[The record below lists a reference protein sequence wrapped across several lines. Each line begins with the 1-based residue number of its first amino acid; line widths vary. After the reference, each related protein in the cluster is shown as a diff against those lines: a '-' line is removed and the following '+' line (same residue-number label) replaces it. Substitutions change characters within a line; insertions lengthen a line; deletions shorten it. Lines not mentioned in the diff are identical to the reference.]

1 MKKSRLLLCLLLNAC
16 HVSSPLPDRPIAPGD
31 FQLPATPAKHPW
43 PVISPLPPPDGL
55 RPCCAFGYNIRA
67 KLLGIPVPFF
77 RLNNVVDPDNTGKH
91 HYNDSWKSTW
101 TTLAGINSEHDGI
114 IYTRR
119 GGFIDLAHVRDTADN
134 TLWLFSQIWPALGRA
149 TTIKMSDE
157 LGQRIIR
164 LRQFSSPENTLARYN
179 LSVSL
184 AAYLAFQLAVWHEV
198 AQWYGFESV
207 PGYPETASAF
217 SPEDLYSNLLGARMA
232 TDILNSGGA
241 SSLLQ
246 YQHSMTR
253 MLPQTLAQLQAVSP
267 QVTRFHFDML
277 DGIWWNSH
285 CRLPDKFLVRLR
297 NYSVSHQRLPSR
309 PADTVPELWLTL
321 PDHFD
326 HRPLS
331 QFARLEIWRGNHMAN
346 LPSPQ
351 LMYSD
356 DDFAALAQKAA
367 ITDRRTLAKIGHQ
380 CD

>member
-1 MKKSRLLLCLLLNAC
+1 MKKALLLLCLLLNAC
-16 HVSSPLPDRPIAPGD
+16 HARQHHNIPMTPGD
-31 FQLPATPAKHPW
+31 FQLPPAPAEHVW
-43 PVISPLPPPDGL
+43 PTIAPLSPPDGL

-67 KLLGIPVPFF
+67 RFLGVPVPFF
-77 RLNNVVDPDNTGKH
+77 QLSNVVDPDNTGKH
-91 HYNDSWKSTW
+91 HYNDSWKSTL
-101 TTLAGINSEHDGI
+101 TTLTGMDSEHDGI

-164 LRQFSSPENTLARYN
+164 LRHFSPPESTLARYN
-179 LSVSL
+179 LSVNL
-184 AAYLAFQLAVWHEV
+184 AAYLAFQLAAWHEV

-207 PGYPETASAF
+207 PGYPETVSAF

-241 SSLLQ
+241 YSLPQ
-246 YQHSMTR
+246 YQHSMAQ
-253 MLPQTLAQLQAVSP
+253 MLPQALAQLQAVSP
-267 QVTRFHFDML
+267 QDTRFHFDML
-277 DGIWWNSH
+277 DGTWWNSH

-331 QFARLEIWRGNHMAN
+331 QFARLEIWRGDHMAN
-346 LPSPQ
+346 LPSPS
-351 LMYSD
+351 LIYSD
-356 DDFAALAQKAA
+356 NDFVTLAQQAA
-367 ITDRRTLAKIGHQ
+367 KNDRHALAKIGNQ

>member
-232 TDILNSGGA
+232 TDILNSGGG

>member
-164 LRQFSSPENTLARYN
+164 LRQFSPPENTLARYN

-184 AAYLAFQLAVWHEV
+184 AAYLAFQLAAWHEV

-232 TDILNSGGA
+232 TDILNSGGG